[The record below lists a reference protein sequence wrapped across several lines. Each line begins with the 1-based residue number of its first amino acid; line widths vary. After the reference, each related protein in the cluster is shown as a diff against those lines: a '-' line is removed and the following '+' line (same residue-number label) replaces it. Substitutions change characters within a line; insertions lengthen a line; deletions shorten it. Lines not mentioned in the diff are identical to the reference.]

1 MYPTSLFFDILLG
14 GIILGAL
21 YSLISLGLN
30 LQFGVTKVLNVAH
43 GEFMI
48 IASYLSYVFFTSFK
62 MDPFFSLLI
71 ILPFFFFIGFALER
85 GLFGRL
91 FLRLS
96 VDEAVSISLLM
107 CFGLMFIIQNV
118 LMLIFGRTEKSYE
131 YFSQTVDIAGAI
143 FPLNRII
150 VGVAGVV
157 LNFAIYN
164 FLTFTQPGRALR
176 ASIMEPIGAQL
187 VGINIS
193 KLRSYA
199 LGLGLIAS
207 GLAGMLIS
215 MFYAIT
221 PYSGSVYTIIA
232 LIVIILGGFG
242 SMLGSILGGITLGF
256 VSYVTM
262 RFMSSTLVLVV
273 FYAIFLL
280 ILLIRPQGLF
290 RR

>member
-1 MYPTSLFFDILLG
+1 MHSLPLFLDILLG
-14 GIILGAL
+14 GIILGLL

-30 LQFGVTKVLNVAH
+30 LQFGVTKILNVAH

-48 IASYLSYVFFTSFK
+48 TASYFSYVVFTSYK
-62 MDPFFSLLI
+62 MDPFFSLLVI
-71 ILPFFFFIGFALER
+71 IPLFFFIGFAFEK

-91 FLRLS
+91 YLRLPL
-96 VDEAVSISLLM
+96 DDAISISLLM

-118 LMLIFGRTEKSYE
+118 LLVTFGRTEKSYE
-131 YFSQTVDIAGAI
+131 YATQAIDIAGAV

-150 VGVAGVV
+150 VGIAGVV
-157 LNFAIYN
+157 LNIII
-164 FLTFTQPGRALR
+164 FLFLNYTQTGRALR
-176 ASIMEPIGAQL
+176 ATIMEPIGAQL

-193 KLRSYA
+193 KVRSYA
-199 LGLGLIAS
+199 FGLGLIAS

-221 PYSGSVYTIIA
+221 PFTGSNYTIIA

-242 SMLGSILGGITLGF
+242 SMIGSIAGGIILGF
-256 VSYVTM
+256 VSYATM
-262 RFMSSTLVLVV
+262 RLLSSTLVLVI